1 MLSVFSCSI
10 FFLARVV
17 LTGLANSIMVA
28 IQTPFSCPRL
38 TYIIAPV
45 NNLKKRTVDMFCI
58 ARELVQPQPKH
69 HFLAQVLVLPKFF
82 VWFTSITNQRDLGNV
97 LYQFF
102 NNNLNFRYNL
112 LGKNCKLT
120 IITECLLSSD
130 YLSNFESLLLGFV
143 CSFVALLKFP
153 FLLL

>member
-1 MLSVFSCSI
+1 
-10 FFLARVV
+10 
-17 LTGLANSIMVA
+17 
-28 IQTPFSCPRL
+28 
-38 TYIIAPV
+38 
-45 NNLKKRTVDMFCI
+45 MFCI

-69 HFLAQVLVLPKFF
+69 HFLAQVLVLPKIF

-143 CSFVALLKFP
+143 CSLSP
-153 FLLL
+153 F